1 MVVCVA
7 GVVQLCRAVIVV
19 IVVALTG
26 SLFKVQ
32 AAGR

>member
-1 MVVCVA
+1 MMQRGMFAA

-19 IVVALTG
+19 ALTG
-26 SLFKVQ
+26 SVFVVQ